1 MTIGQKRC
9 GLGNRKDVEPM
20 IIETTRK
27 RIVEIIDGLEQQRGD
42 RNTSPASGEKQRLL
56 SIAQDKLEEAC
67 MFAVKALYT
76 K

>member
-1 MTIGQKRC
+1 MTIGQKSC
-9 GLGNRKDVEPM
+9 FSKSVEIEPLM
-20 IIETTRK
+20 IETTRK
-27 RIVEIIDGLEQQRGD
+27 RMAEIIDALEKEKGD
-42 RNTSPASGEKQRLL
+42 KNTAPASEEKQRLL

>member
-1 MTIGQKRC
+1 MTIGQERC
-9 GLGNRKDVEPM
+9 FSKSGKIEPLM
-20 IIETTRK
+20 IEATR
-27 RIVEIIDGLEQQRGD
+27 RRTAQIIDALEKEKGD
-42 RNTSPASGEKQRLL
+42 KNTAPASAEKQRLL

>member
-9 GLGNRKDVEPM
+9 FSKSGEIEPLM
-20 IIETTRK
+20 IEATR
-27 RIVEIIDGLEQQRGD
+27 RRTAQIIDALEQEKGD
-42 RNTSPASGEKQRLL
+42 KNTAPASEEKQRLL

>member
-1 MTIGQKRC
+1 
-9 GLGNRKDVEPM
+9 M
-20 IIETTRK
+20 IEATR
-27 RIVEIIDGLEQQRGD
+27 RRTAEIIDALEKEKGD
-42 RNTSPASGEKQRLL
+42 KNTAPASEEKQRLL

>member
-9 GLGNRKDVEPM
+9 FSKSGKIEPLM
-20 IIETTRK
+20 IEAMRRRTAQ
-27 RIVEIIDGLEQQRGD
+27 IIDALEQEKSD
-42 RNTSPASGEKQRLL
+42 KNTAPASEEKQRLL